1 LTLNVIQISGWRLNL
16 SDTNLI
22 IAPGGQNLTLNVE
35 HLGNLAR
42 QPWYSKAGEGWNI
55 TVPQNG
61 NTVQPY
67 DDTTV
72 TIFVTPPSNS
82 VAGEVGVLRL
92 RVSDGDGSGQTIQEV
107 PVRVGSSPSIDLYS
121 KGDWLVNN
129 SQESMPTTWIENTGN
144 DLAILNLNVIG
155 VPNDW
160 TVNYPETMVV
170 SPGQVIGLPIGL
182 LPSTTWDGSTIS
194 IEIAVT
200 HPVLGTQSITM
211 NLKQSDF
218 AFTSSPVISGVV
230 GELATISTTNDEVSV
245 TNDIS
250 LSDSTLVVM
259 IPNTKQNITLN
270 SLDGIDEYYIH
281 SAGYTLPEYTA
292 SCSFISSSMSELGM
306 MILSDKIGSCSLTAA
321 QDTRFSGSVVV
332 LTSAGENVPLERSQF
347 SIAQD
352 QSSTFDI
359 NTSNWKPEAGS
370 LTLTLLVVDSYGRE
384 IVVETTEVISRSDGW
399 NIGISEMTAEEN
411 IRIALTRTS
420 YQRLVDVTC
429 TIILDSPDNPW
440 TQSIIVDI
448 GGIDYAPIIEIKD
461 PGVFSSNDEI
471 RAEFRCTSP
480 YDIDDNPD
488 DDTAEA
494 FYQPPKSEIIESS
507 QVIFSLFTIVIIL
520 GGAYFAGLL
529 TANKPRNTKPA
540 KSNEEPSITETTE
553 QDDKIEDIV
562 EEDIDDFSLEIEQDS
577 NEDIMEII
585 DLDESES
592 TISQSIDDSSASGR
606 LASLRDEIMTDDK
619 PVDTRP
625 ISDRMADFFND

>member
-1 LTLNVIQISGWRLNL
+1 
-16 SDTNLI
+16 
-22 IAPGGQNLTLNVE
+22 
-35 HLGNLAR
+35 
-42 QPWYSKAGEGWNI
+42 
-55 TVPQNG
+55 
-61 NTVQPY
+61 
-67 DDTTV
+67 
-72 TIFVTPPSNS
+72 
-82 VAGEVGVLRL
+82 
-92 RVSDGDGSGQTIQEV
+92 
-107 PVRVGSSPSIDLYS
+107 
-121 KGDWLVNN
+121 
-129 SQESMPTTWIENTGN
+129 
-144 DLAILNLNVIG
+144 
-155 VPNDW
+155 
-160 TVNYPETMVV
+160 
-170 SPGQVIGLPIGL
+170 
-182 LPSTTWDGSTIS
+182 
-194 IEIAVT
+194 
-200 HPVLGTQSITM
+200 
-211 NLKQSDF
+211 
-218 AFTSSPVISGVV
+218 
-230 GELATISTTNDEVSV
+230 
-245 TNDIS
+245 
-250 LSDSTLVVM
+250 
-259 IPNTKQNITLN
+259 
-270 SLDGIDEYYIH
+270 
-281 SAGYTLPEYTA
+281 
-292 SCSFISSSMSELGM
+292 MSELGM

-332 LTSAGENVPLERSQF
+332 LTNAGENVPLERSQF

-529 TANKPRNTKPA
+529 TPNKPRKTKPA
-540 KSNEEPSITETTE
+540 KSNQEPSITETTE

-577 NEDIMEII
+577 NEDIVEII

>member
-1 LTLNVIQISGWRLNL
+1 
-16 SDTNLI
+16 
-22 IAPGGQNLTLNVE
+22 
-35 HLGNLAR
+35 
-42 QPWYSKAGEGWNI
+42 
-55 TVPQNG
+55 
-61 NTVQPY
+61 
-67 DDTTV
+67 
-72 TIFVTPPSNS
+72 
-82 VAGEVGVLRL
+82 
-92 RVSDGDGSGQTIQEV
+92 
-107 PVRVGSSPSIDLYS
+107 
-121 KGDWLVNN
+121 
-129 SQESMPTTWIENTGN
+129 
-144 DLAILNLNVIG
+144 
-155 VPNDW
+155 
-160 TVNYPETMVV
+160 
-170 SPGQVIGLPIGL
+170 
-182 LPSTTWDGSTIS
+182 
-194 IEIAVT
+194 
-200 HPVLGTQSITM
+200 
-211 NLKQSDF
+211 
-218 AFTSSPVISGVV
+218 
-230 GELATISTTNDEVSV
+230 
-245 TNDIS
+245 
-250 LSDSTLVVM
+250 
-259 IPNTKQNITLN
+259 
-270 SLDGIDEYYIH
+270 
-281 SAGYTLPEYTA
+281 
-292 SCSFISSSMSELGM
+292 MSELGM

-332 LTSAGENVPLERSQF
+332 LTNAGENVPLERSQF

-420 YQRLVDVTC
+420 YQRLVGVTC

-529 TANKPRNTKPA
+529 TPNKPRKTKPA
-540 KSNEEPSITETTE
+540 KSNQEPSITETTE

-592 TISQSIDDSSASGR
+592 TISQSIEDSSASGR
-606 LASLRDEIMTDDK
+606 LASIRDEIMTDDK